1 MKFITAF
8 TTGLFATA
16 VSSLALPAPDAEPE
30 PLPAALAS
38 LTDVQIIKYEVQGW
52 YADTA
57 VVSKFLDNIAAKNFR
72 NNDAYQKAAK
82 IAWLA
87 EYSATAPTFGNKAIL
102 DSYLAGFGNGSNGSN
117 GSNGTV
123 NNNGTWTG
131 EDSYGEKV
139 KSWLEQLKNKKWGK
153 DCDAIQALAKQINAE
168 RCAYVLPAIDSYF
181 QQAAVIVGSYN
192 PSKPDTSIS
201 NLKAVR
207 AKACS
212 AVKQRD
218 VVEDEMVVE
227 DIELE

>member
-1 MKFITAF
+1 MKFITAL

-16 VSSLALPAPDAEPE
+16 VTSLALPAPDAEPE

-38 LTDVQIIKYEVQGW
+38 LTDVQIIKYEVYGW
-52 YADTA
+52 YQDTA

-72 NNDAYQKAAK
+72 NDAAFQKAAK

-87 EYSATAPTFGNKAIL
+87 EYSATAPTYGNKAIL
-102 DSYLAGFGNGSNGSN
+102 DSYLAGYGNGSNGSN

-131 EDSYGEKV
+131 EDSYGEQV
-139 KSWLEQLKNKKWGK
+139 KGWLEQLKNKKWGK
-153 DCDAIQALAKQINAE
+153 DCQAIQDLAKKINAD

-181 QQAAVIVGSYN
+181 KQAAVIVGSYN
-192 PSKPDTSIS
+192 PSKPDTSLS
-201 NLKAVR
+201 NLRAVR
-207 AKACS
+207 AKACG
-212 AVKQRD
+212 AVVSRD
-218 VVEDEMVVE
+218 VEDELVVE